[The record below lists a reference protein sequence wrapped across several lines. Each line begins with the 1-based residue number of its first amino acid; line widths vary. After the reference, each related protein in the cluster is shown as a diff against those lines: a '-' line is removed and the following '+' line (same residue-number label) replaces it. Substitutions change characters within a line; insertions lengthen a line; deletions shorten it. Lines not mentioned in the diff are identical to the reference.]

1 MPTAVDV
8 RFNELD
14 PYGHVNHTVYLTY
27 LEVARVDL
35 LAAHGVE
42 LIDLATRTGAQLVV
56 VGVEVDYLAPAVAGD
71 RLTVTCEVA
80 ERRRA
85 SVRFHQTVRRGDR
98 ELVRARVRAA
108 VLDADGRPRA
118 LPEAL
123 LAALEPVGGGVAGG
137 TVGGSAGG
145 ASADIARPSATSA
158 ATT

>member
-8 RFNELD
+8 RFHELD

-42 LIDLATRTGAQLVV
+42 LLDLAARTGAQLVV
-56 VGVEVDYLAPAVAGD
+56 VGIEVDYLAPAVAGD
-71 RLTVTCEVA
+71 RLTVTCEVV

-85 SVRFHQTVRRGDR
+85 TVRFHQTVRRGDR

-108 VLDADGRPRA
+108 VLDAAGRPRA

-123 LAALEPVGGGVAGG
+123 LAALAPAPAPAAAPEVGAA
-137 TVGGSAGG
+137 GSATPG
-145 ASADIARPSATSA
+145 AVTP
-158 ATT
+158 